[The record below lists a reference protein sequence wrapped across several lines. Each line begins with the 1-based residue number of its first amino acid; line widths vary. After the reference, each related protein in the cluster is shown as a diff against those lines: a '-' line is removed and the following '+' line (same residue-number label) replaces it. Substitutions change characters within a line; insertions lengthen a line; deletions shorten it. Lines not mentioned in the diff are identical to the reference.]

1 MQVQWSCRRKTRWP
15 LSSNCFN
22 FLLGSFFHSVHH
34 LRGFSLIWVSSSL
47 WDCLPFKFVL
57 HLRLFEFFLHLSV
70 EVVFDF
76 SFSCILSCCPYELVL
91 HLRLLSVSVHLLYYC
106 ALGDCVNLFIWEGPE
121 ENPNK
126 MHNLKCLFKYIDTLY
141 IKVLMKTDV
150 ESGSNK
156 LGLRCTKIMT
166 NLTG

>member
-1 MQVQWSCRRKTRWP
+1 M
-15 LSSNCFN
+15 
-22 FLLGSFFHSVHH
+22 
-34 LRGFSLIWVSSSL
+34 
-47 WDCLPFKFVL
+47 
-57 HLRLFEFFLHLSV
+57 HLSV

-91 HLRLLSVSVHLLYYC
+91 HLGGLSVSVNLLYYC

-126 MHNLKCLFKYIDTLY
+126 MHNLKCLFKYIYTRY
-141 IKVLMKTDV
+141 IKVVIYVLMKTDV

-166 NLTG
+166 NDMVAGFL